1 MDAGKVTELTRQC
14 FRERL
19 QQSCD
24 AYLGQS
30 PNHRLA
36 IGIVKND
43 RFFVFGNGIGV
54 NDQYDIGSISK
65 TFTAHLVLHL
75 AQKGVLDLSKSVD
88 RYLPLK
94 PGRYPT
100 ITELLTHTAGYSHVT
115 PWEVTVPSLL
125 TKPYLRKN
133 IYEQCKKEDILRYLQ
148 RRNRHRKTGTYSYSD
163 FSYGVLAVVCEAATG
178 TPFKSLLED
187 FIKNTLQMGHTEV
200 TLKPENRSVLPA
212 HKGKLLPYWVWQD
225 DNPYLASGGMASSI
239 YDMLRYVALQLHAKE
254 SFITEAHVLQAQISK
269 SNILACKGWHTYK
282 KSNQLW
288 HVGGV
293 GTFRSSIV
301 FNRKRGLGVVVLG
314 NGKGIRSANVHYLAK
329 VIYGEL
335 KSKKI
340 HLP

>member
-1 MDAGKVTELTRQC
+1 MVTQLERNS
-14 FRERL
+14 FRDRL
-19 QQSCD
+19 LQSCD

-30 PNHRLA
+30 PSHRLA
-36 IGIVKND
+36 IGIISGGN
-43 RFFVFGNGIGV
+43 FYVFGNGIGV
-54 NDQYDIGSISK
+54 NDQYDIGSVSK
-65 TFTAHLVLHL
+65 TFTAHLVLLL
-75 AQKGVLDLSKSVD
+75 AQKGALDLSKSVD
-88 RYLPLK
+88 HYLTLK

-100 ITELLTHTAGYSHVT
+100 VAELLTHTAGYSHIT

-148 RRNRHRKTGTYSYSD
+148 RRNRHKARNTYGYSD

-178 TPFKSLLED
+178 IPFKALLED

-200 TLKPENRSVLPA
+200 TLKPESRTVLPA
-212 HKGKLLPYWVWQD
+212 HKGKTLPYWVWQD

-239 YDMLRYVALQLHAKE
+239 YDMLQYVALQLHAKE
-254 SFITEAHVLQAQISK
+254 AFITDAHVLEAQISK
-269 SNILACKGWHTYK
+269 SNVLACKGWHTYK

-340 HLP
+340 KLP